1 LGRIGSELLKECES
15 AFFCVNFFCHFVKGK
30 KRSLTTGTNKGFFIF
45 FERNEL
51 QLLDF
56 EKKQISRLLP

>member
-1 LGRIGSELLKECES
+1 
-15 AFFCVNFFCHFVKGK
+15 VKGK
-30 KRSLTTGTNKGFFIF
+30 EKSLTTGTNKEFFIF

-56 EKKQISRLLP
+56 EKKTNLQTSTIGSTNR

>member
-1 LGRIGSELLKECES
+1 MNQLFFVWIFFVILWKEK
-15 AFFCVNFFCHFVKGK
+15 VKK
-30 KRSLTTGTNKGFFIF
+30 SLTTGTNKGFFNL